1 MGKRNKRNSQIKSKP
16 DFLSSLAGL
25 SLEELD
31 SIQKAA
37 PMAFQSKLQSAL
49 SSNDT
54 EELLKANL
62 YLGEINKTSPH
73 IQSVFFDPNDL
84 AGNGKGFKDSKGAL
98 SFSTLRRMGD
108 IYIIRAIVNTR
119 IEQVQ
124 NFLHF
129 SEDEQKEGYTIRRKK
144 SLFKEEK
151 EDELSNEDKRKIEN
165 IVKFLENGGW
175 NEKWDNIDSFQEFV
189 RKITFDS
196 LTLDQLAFEI
206 VRSRDWELKKFRA
219 IDASLIRFLDTVD
232 PRQREAF
239 EGYRFKGYLPRYC
252 MVWDDM
258 IIHNPMTKEPILYYP
273 WELGFGIRNK
283 TSNIRKNGYGTSELE
298 TLVEIITWILWGM
311 SYNGLFFKQGSQPK
325 GFINVKNANISPS
338 TLNEFRQA
346 WMQTMR
352 GVENS
357 HRVPVING
365 IDLEWVDL
373 QKCLHPESN
382 VITREGNKTLSDL
395 LGSEKEVFN
404 EIWDGKKFTKA
415 RIYKTQVKKV
425 FGLELKNRLKIRT
438 SDNHRFLVLRNNKF
452 EWVERKDLVRDDY
465 VLVNKNVVEQEECNS
480 LFYKGKEVESDL
492 FDLIGW
498 IIGDGY
504 IDTGNKSR
512 KTIHT
517 FYHPTKEDDII
528 EYHLS
533 LCEKYGINAKKYIQN
548 FSESQLEKE
557 KARGKFKTLSP
568 YQIRIIICDCEFYD
582 WFRALGFN
590 NSKQK
595 KNVASFLYS
604 TKSEY
609 RCAFLRGWFSAD
621 GHCDYQS
628 GYRINLACSNH
639 ELQQQCRELLI
650 CEGIQCTSFEEK
662 QNSKGLS
669 KTRKDSVLL
678 IRNTELF
685 IEKIGFLQQYKN
697 DSLPEKKKSWYIKDD
712 APKEYIMYLA
722 TELRLYYKN
731 LSKEEQCLSWL
742 ERHDIQNI
750 GKGHQKASLSKVLYY
765 AKKIGYQLPQELIDF
780 NMIQIKNLWEENDF
794 VEMVD
799 VEMYNEN
806 HQFISNGILVH
817 NCNRD
822 MEFNEWLKFLVIMS
836 CSVYRIDPTE
846 LGFQFKDQA
855 QIFGQD
861 GQKARLQHSREK
873 GLKPILIFL
882 ENVITKY
889 IVSELDEDFE
899 FSFTGIEVEDEE
911 AQVKLDAEKLEKG
924 MVAMQD
930 IFQKYSGRPLDP
942 ENDIIINQ
950 VYQTAKQA
958 EQQQQMYGASVPG
971 ESEEAGVPNDEESF
985 SENPFDKYKSFDN
998 NPILAEAINYY
1009 KTNLYK

>member
-84 AGNGKGFKDSKGAL
+84 AGNGKGFKDSKGVL

-175 NEKWDNIDSFQEFV
+175 NEKWDNLDSFQEFV

-196 LTLDQLAFEI
+196 LTLDQLAFEV

-258 IIHNPMTKEPILYYP
+258 IIRNPMTKEPILYYP

-325 GFINVKNANISPS
+325 GFINVKNANISQS

-365 IDLEWVDL
+365 IDLEWIDL
-373 QKCLHPESN
+373 QK
-382 VITREGNKTLSDL
+382 G
-395 LGSEKEVFN
+395 
-404 EIWDGKKFTKA
+404 
-415 RIYKTQVKKV
+415 
-425 FGLELKNRLKIRT
+425 
-438 SDNHRFLVLRNNKF
+438 
-452 EWVERKDLVRDDY
+452 
-465 VLVNKNVVEQEECNS
+465 
-480 LFYKGKEVESDL
+480 
-492 FDLIGW
+492 
-498 IIGDGY
+498 
-504 IDTGNKSR
+504 
-512 KTIHT
+512 
-517 FYHPTKEDDII
+517 
-528 EYHLS
+528 
-533 LCEKYGINAKKYIQN
+533 
-548 FSESQLEKE
+548 
-557 KARGKFKTLSP
+557 
-568 YQIRIIICDCEFYD
+568 
-582 WFRALGFN
+582 
-590 NSKQK
+590 
-595 KNVASFLYS
+595 
-604 TKSEY
+604 
-609 RCAFLRGWFSAD
+609 
-621 GHCDYQS
+621 
-628 GYRINLACSNH
+628 
-639 ELQQQCRELLI
+639 
-650 CEGIQCTSFEEK
+650 
-662 QNSKGLS
+662 
-669 KTRKDSVLL
+669 
-678 IRNTELF
+678 
-685 IEKIGFLQQYKN
+685 
-697 DSLPEKKKSWYIKDD
+697 
-712 APKEYIMYLA
+712 
-722 TELRLYYKN
+722 
-731 LSKEEQCLSWL
+731 
-742 ERHDIQNI
+742 
-750 GKGHQKASLSKVLYY
+750 
-765 AKKIGYQLPQELIDF
+765 
-780 NMIQIKNLWEENDF
+780 
-794 VEMVD
+794 
-799 VEMYNEN
+799 
-806 HQFISNGILVH
+806 
-817 NCNRD
+817 NRD
-822 MEFNEWLKFLVIMS
+822 MEFNDWLKFLVIMS

-958 EQQQQMYGASVPG
+958 EQQQQMYGVSVPG